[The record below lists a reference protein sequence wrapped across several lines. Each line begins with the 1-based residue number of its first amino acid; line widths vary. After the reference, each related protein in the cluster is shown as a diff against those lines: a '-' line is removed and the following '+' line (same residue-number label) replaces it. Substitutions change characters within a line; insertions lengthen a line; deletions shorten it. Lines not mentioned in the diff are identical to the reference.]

1 MKRVISKA
9 SKGPMLNWPNPPFPR
24 HMEDKVVFSRCY
36 SLGQE
41 KTPSI
46 RKIKVPPKDQVI
58 WTITR
63 SLS

>member
-9 SKGPMLNWPNPPFPR
+9 SKVPVLNSPNPPFPR

-36 SLGQE
+36 GLRQE

-46 RKIKVPPKDQVI
+46 RKIKVPPKGQVI
-58 WTITR
+58 
-63 SLS
+63 